1 MLSRTVRFS
10 INPDGSQEGPNGYA
24 ARPAMRGLGRY
35 YELTA
40 TVRGTPD
47 PQTGYIIGIQD
58 IDAPLR
64 ASVIPAIDHACL
76 FHPNTEPAA
85 LLPRLWE
92 IAADALPRPL
102 ERLTWTL
109 TPTYKVEMSVT
120 DRPPSSPTPRV
131 LVRQRFDFAAAHR
144 LHSPHLSDEQN
155 RATFG
160 KCNNPSGH
168 GHNYQIEPVVAVPVG
183 LTDGFSLAAL
193 EQVVED
199 AVIEPFDHKHLNTD
213 TPDFDPSRGGVIPSV
228 ENIAMVCHRRL
239 AGAVRSLGEGVELV
253 SVTVWETDRTSCTFP
268 A

>member
-10 INPDGSQEGPNGYA
+10 VNPDGSSEGVNGHA

-47 PQTGYIIGIQD
+47 PRTGYILGIQD
-58 IDAPLR
+58 IDAPIR
-64 ASVIPAIDHACL
+64 AAVIPAIDHACL
-76 FHPNTEPAA
+76 FHPTTEPAS
-85 LLPRLWE
+85 LLSQLWE
-92 IAADALPRPL
+92 LAAPALAFPL
-102 ERLTWTL
+102 ERLTWSL

-120 DRPPSSPTPRV
+120 DRQAQRV

-144 LHSPHLSDEQN
+144 LHSPQLSDEQN
-155 RATFG
+155 REIFG

-183 LTDGFSLAAL
+183 LTDRFSLAAL

-213 TPDFDPSRGGVIPSV
+213 TPDFDPARGGVIPSV
-228 ENIAMVCHRRL
+228 EHIAMVCHRRL
-239 AGAVRSLGEGVELV
+239 AEPVRALGQGVELI
-253 SVTVWETDRTSCTFP
+253 SVTVWETERTSCTFP

>member
-1 MLSRTVRFS
+1 MLSRTVRFC
-10 INPDGSQEGPNGYA
+10 INPDGSREGPNGYA

-47 PQTGYIIGIQD
+47 PETGYIIGIQD
-58 IDAPLR
+58 IDAPIREVVL
-64 ASVIPAIDHACL
+64 PAIDHACL
-76 FHPNTEPAA
+76 FHPSTEPVA

-92 IAADALPRPL
+92 LAAAALPRPL
-102 ERLTWTL
+102 ERLTWSL
-109 TPTYKVEMSVT
+109 TPTYKVEMSVS
-120 DRPPSSPTPRV
+120 DQPPHRAEPRV

-160 KCNNPSGH
+160 KCNNLSGH

-183 LTDGFSLAAL
+183 LTEGFSLAAL
-193 EQVVED
+193 EQIVED
-199 AVIEPFDHKHLNTD
+199 AVIGLFDHKHLNTD
-213 TPDFDPSRGGVIPSV
+213 TPDFDPARGGVIPSV

-239 AGAVRSLGEGVELV
+239 SGAIGSLGEGVELV
-253 SVTVWETDRTSCTFP
+253 SVTVWETERTSCTFP